1 MKKLGIVLAI
11 IIGFIA
17 CKKEETVIVNGGQIV
32 FYSGTVGLT
41 TIPKSVVDTIGDT
54 LRKVNS
60 YIVKI
65 TKLQVSRDAVNWY
78 TLIDSANAKW
88 TDLIEGG
95 DTLQLSSTLPI
106 GVYQYA
112 FITIDSTKISRNFCS
127 STFTEATSVSAVFTS
142 ERLSSSFGQKYFAYN
157 DTSRIDTILVATSDS
172 LFFTAHTTTGDT
184 IFAKYDS
191 VPAYSYTIDS
201 LIHPNSTPPKVK
213 HSMATDSLYW
223 MLGGFGFTINR
234 DAKTDLI
241 IALHPETANRDL
253 QSSGCGT
260 GPIIPLFIG
269 SQAEY
274 MARDTVKAKY

>member
-1 MKKLGIVLAI
+1 
-11 IIGFIA
+11 
-17 CKKEETVIVNGGQIV
+17 
-32 FYSGTVGLT
+32 LT
-41 TIPKSVVDTIGDT
+41 TIPKNVVDTIGDT

-60 YIVKI
+60 YTVKI

-78 TLIDSANAKW
+78 TLIDSTNAKW
-88 TDLIEGG
+88 TNLIEGE

-142 ERLSSSFGQKYFAYN
+142 EGLSSSFGQKYFAYN
-157 DTSRIDTILVATSDS
+157 DTSRIDTTATTSIDS
-172 LFFTAHTTTGDT
+172 GKFTVDTVTKDTTYSMKDT
-184 IFAKYDS
+184 II
-191 VPAYSYTIDS
+191 YTIDS
-201 LIHPNSTPPKVK
+201 LTYSSSTPPKVK

-241 IALHPETANRDL
+241 IALHPETVNRDV
-253 QSSGCGT
+253 QSAPCGT
-260 GPIIPLFIG
+260 GPTIPLFIG
-269 SQAEY
+269 SQQEY